1 MTVQD
6 KEANFLNGN
15 DVPTRLKAEAQRFQ
29 VRWETLPD
37 HYYVKGQRRQI
48 GFVIVLAGT
57 HEAGVQHPEPGCEH
71 CRNVRRALRAI
82 AQWIIPKERRDSSYD
97 ITPYDQ
103 AIHYDPSRRFRPEV
117 TLQIGIRHR
126 SGFGREV
133 DACEVRCLREMTQR
147 LRELGV
153 RETNRDTA

>member
-6 KEANFLNGN
+6 KEANLLNGN
-15 DVPTRLKAEAQRFQ
+15 DAPTRLKEEAQRFQ

-71 CRNVRRALRAI
+71 CRNDPVNDGSQRPPHAL
-82 AQWIIPKERRDSSYD
+82 PKV
-97 ITPYDQ
+97 
-103 AIHYDPSRRFRPEV
+103 PSRNHAANWDSPP
-117 TLQIGIRHR
+117 IG
-126 SGFGREV
+126 V
-133 DACEVRCLREMTQR
+133 
-147 LRELGV
+147 
-153 RETNRDTA
+153 